1 MSKYECY
8 GDNHK
13 GYIIDTTK
21 IPNYKSREDFEKE
34 ALQKIDC
41 SDEEQ
46 KDDALNMAYLKW
58 QDYLLDYTLD
68 LQEVRDTLNQYESE
82 NKEICKY
89 IQRKIN
95 ECDSPTK
102 LDEIGVL
109 TDPGAAWGYCK
120 ALNQI
125 KKGLQ
130 YRKLWVDDAE

>member
-1 MSKYECY
+1 MSKRFYCDHELEYRNY
-8 GDNHK
+8 GIFDL
-13 GYIIDTTK
+13 TK
-21 IPNYKSREDFEKE
+21 SDKTKEDFYDKKE
-34 ALQKIDC
+34 EAYDLVHFEIYLV
-41 SDEEQ
+41 DETDSMLTGE
-46 KDDALNMAYLKW
+46 
-58 QDYLLDYTLD
+58 
-68 LQEVRDTLNQYESE
+68 EVCDTLNQYESK

-130 YRKLWVDDAE
+130 YRGLWVDDTE